1 MILPQALR
9 PSGNIPA
16 HYGTLIRI
24 LISPRQYHWSLGTF
38 AQMSRGTK
46 LAIPAG
52 CLGILVFVFI
62 APPLRQDQGY
72 HSFADGRTILG
83 MANFWA

>member
-1 MILPQALR
+1 
-9 PSGNIPA
+9 
-16 HYGTLIRI
+16 
-24 LISPRQYHWSLGTF
+24 
-38 AQMSRGTK
+38 MSRGTK